1 SSRSAASMNPR
12 RLRIP
17 VSASVAA
24 AAEIATNSRS
34 RRRARRLE
42 RSASAAKA
50 SAMANAAPRAIH
62 TRVGMTLTNWVM
74 YLTLEAIGEVR
85 DDPPDGAGL
94 CVLGLAADPVC
105 AAAVP
110 VGAAATAVPAAG
122 AA

>member
-12 RLRIP
+12 RLRMP

-74 YLTLEAIGEVR
+74 YLTLEAIGDVR

-94 CVLGLAADPVC
+94 WVLGFAANPMG
-105 AAAVP
+105 ATTVP
-110 VGAAATAVPAAG
+110 IGATTTTVPAA
-122 AA
+122 

>member
-1 SSRSAASMNPR
+1 MNPR
-12 RLRIP
+12 RLRMP

-50 SAMANAAPRAIH
+50 SAIAKAAPRAIH
-62 TRVGMTLTNWVM
+62 TAVGITFTTSVTTLVIGAGMTEL
-74 YLTLEAIGEVR
+74 
-85 DDPPDGAGL
+85 PDEE
-94 CVLGLAADPVC
+94 CLGLLCAVVVPVW

-110 VGAAATAVPAAG
+110 VGAADAGVPPVAA
-122 AA
+122 A